1 MKLACIVPK
10 KKTKLACGVRAVM
23 QIAPVLEGQS
33 WKIAIINV

>member
-10 KKTKLACGVRAVM
+10 KMKLACGARTVM
-23 QIAPVLEGQS
+23 ELEGQS